1 MRCPKCQAPD
11 TQVVDS
17 RDADDDTVVRRRRE
31 CVKCSHRF
39 TSYERVEPIN
49 LRVVKKDGRR
59 EQFDPIKLRRGVYLS
74 FEKLDTPKEK
84 IDAMLEQIEQAIYGR
99 FAGEVSSKE
108 IGETALKFIKKV
120 DQVAYI
126 RFASVY
132 RQFVDLEDFE
142 KEIQVAFKKSRG

>member
-1 MRCPKCQAPD
+1 
-11 TQVVDS
+11 
-17 RDADDDTVVRRRRE
+17 
-31 CVKCSHRF
+31 
-39 TSYERVEPIN
+39 
-49 LRVVKKDGRR
+49 
-59 EQFDPIKLRRGVYLS
+59 VYLS